1 MKRLIYSLLSL
12 AALFTV
18 ASCQPDKLIGGE
30 KAVDDGTLV
39 DATFA
44 VNLGPQ
50 TKAFADG
57 TTVDKLYAGLYE
69 ITGPDEYTWVADN
82 HDAPETITGGKATV
96 TFTGKIA
103 LGKSYKVVFW
113 AQKQKDGSPYSIN
126 WTGTGAT
133 TVTVTATGTAN
144 DEARDAFFGAY
155 ETGTVTG
162 SIDLTGSPVTLK
174 RPFSQVNVLVPT
186 ANFVDATAAVTSS
199 MTVAQAPTVLNLAT
213 KATSGPAD
221 WTFTSAAI
229 DEAAFGSYSSTH
241 KYVAMNYVL
250 VDQSAAGA
258 QYDVTFSVT
267 SAAGTPQV
275 ATDKQVKNAPLKV
288 NGRTNIVGNIFAKD
302 FNITI
307 PIIIDPE
314 HGSDQVLTTVT
325 VTMGSN
331 PGNAVNLDAGYD
343 PDPANRTPIPIAIG
357 VSHAIDNPNDI
368 ESITVNPASVA
379 TAVWNYGTG
388 KLDVTPLV
396 ANGAAVITIVFK
408 AVTKTEYSAATAQV
422 YVKVGNGQNEELEQ
436 VAAPTFTPAAGEYTA
451 AQSVEIACATEGA
464 AIYYTTD
471 GTDPT
476 AASTAYTAAI
486 AVGETMTI
494 KAIAVKEGMADSE
507 IASATYTIAINQ
519 SVTFADPKS
528 KEVIIGTNCELGAYA
543 GLPAPTTENL
553 APNSSLVYSL
563 GAGTTANAFT
573 LTEDGALTIKA
584 RGKAEIV
591 ATAPRVETQDK
602 VYSAASDTF
611 TLTVKER
618 LTNPSTQA
626 TVDGNSIKLT
636 WTTDENA
643 VGYEIQ
649 YLLASENVTE
659 PSHTIAIPD
668 GNDGAYTWGP
678 LEAGT
683 YRFHVV
689 AVAPE
694 NSFYANSSDVD
705 LIEKTISAPVQP
717 DFTTIAGLKDLLGE
731 ESDTFTGTLTDA
743 VVSFVPSA
751 NDAIIKDATGSI
763 IYHKNGHGL
772 LQGQTYSGGVTV
784 SGMIYTQY
792 NNYYTELTDINVS
805 FTGSESA
812 VDPQVVTFA
821 DLDDNYSQYEDAYVQ
836 VVGAT
841 SQVTTA
847 MKGDI
852 NSLQNGNPFV
862 VYANVAISINEGDIF
877 TAKGTVTKN
886 SDKKE
891 LKVWAAND
899 LTVTGHFSV
908 DAKVKNVEASATSA
922 TITIDSDQSWSVG
935 NLSSGL
941 SVNSE
946 SGTGDASLTFSFDAN
961 DDTNNGVVYTATITP
976 ALGEIITITIN
987 QAAKGAVAK
996 SWKLVTDASSLADG
1010 DIIAFGAYNAT
1021 YNANGASHTDNKVAG
1036 AVSSK
1041 LLVAIDVTF
1050 SSNGTGFDSLPT
1062 GAKSFILHKN
1072 NDLWQIELDT
1082 KYLYVPEKNKIDSQA
1097 TATDWSITINN
1108 NNEAIITQALDETDY
1123 TIQYNP
1129 NNGSNARFAAYS
1141 SSQKKIRIYR
1151 YE

>member
-1 MKRLIYSLLSL
+1 MGSQDPYT
-12 AALFTV
+12 ALF
-18 ASCQPDKLIGGE
+18 SG
-30 KAVDDGTLV
+30 DDLLT
-39 DATFA
+39 
-44 VNLGPQ
+44 Q
-50 TKAFADG
+50 R
-57 TTVDKLYAGLYE
+57 
-69 ITGPDEYTWVADN
+69 
-82 HDAPETITGGKATV
+82 
-96 TFTGKIA
+96 
-103 LGKSYKVVFW
+103 VV
-113 AQKQKDGSPYSIN
+113 
-126 WTGTGAT
+126 
-133 TVTVTATGTAN
+133 
-144 DEARDAFFGAY
+144 
-155 ETGTVTG
+155 
-162 SIDLTGSPVTLK
+162 
-174 RPFSQVNVLVPT
+174 VLRYGC
-186 ANFVDATAAVTSS
+186 A
-199 MTVAQAPTVLNLAT
+199 MTV
-213 KATSGPAD
+213 
-221 WTFTSAAI
+221 
-229 DEAAFGSYSSTH
+229 
-241 KYVAMNYVL
+241 
-250 VDQSAAGA
+250 
-258 QYDVTFSVT
+258 
-267 SAAGTPQV
+267 
-275 ATDKQVKNAPLKV
+275 
-288 NGRTNIVGNIFAKD
+288 R
-302 FNITI
+302 
-307 PIIIDPE
+307 
-314 HGSDQVLTTVT
+314 
-325 VTMGSN
+325 
-331 PGNAVNLDAGYD
+331 
-343 PDPANRTPIPIAIG
+343 
-357 VSHAIDNPNDI
+357 
-368 ESITVNPASVA
+368 
-379 TAVWNYGTG
+379 
-388 KLDVTPLV
+388 
-396 ANGAAVITIVFK
+396 
-408 AVTKTEYSAATAQV
+408 
-422 YVKVGNGQNEELEQ
+422 
-436 VAAPTFTPAAGEYTA
+436 
-451 AQSVEIACATEGA
+451 
-464 AIYYTTD
+464 
-471 GTDPT
+471 
-476 AASTAYTAAI
+476 
-486 AVGETMTI
+486 
-494 KAIAVKEGMADSE
+494 E
-507 IASATYTIAINQ
+507 IAS
-519 SVTFADPKS
+519 VT
-528 KEVIIGTNCELGAYA
+528 
-543 GLPAPTTENL
+543 GL
-553 APNSSLVYSL
+553 
-563 GAGTTANAFT
+563 
-573 LTEDGALTIKA
+573 
-584 RGKAEIV
+584 
-591 ATAPRVETQDK
+591 
-602 VYSAASDTF
+602 SDE
-611 TLTVKER
+611 TVKER

-1041 LLVAIDVTF
+1041 LLGAVDVTF